1 MIFIK
6 PLPLLPRLWMYKA
19 DLAQKEV
26 SSVMGFRGSANMGPS
41 WESYFHDDITG
52 GLRGIPF
59 SGLGYPGM
67 KPAALVI

>member
-6 PLPLLPRLWMYKA
+6 PLPLLPRLGMHKA

-41 WESYFHDDITG
+41 WESYFRDDITG
-52 GLRGIPF
+52 ASGESHFQASDIP
-59 SGLGYPGM
+59 
-67 KPAALVI
+67 V